1 MKHILLIISTGF
13 ALFSMFFGSGN
24 LVFPLAV
31 GQESNHHYFWASIG
45 ICMTGVLVPLLGAL
59 GILLFKGDSDR
70 FFGVIGR
77 PARFWLPFIMLSLL
91 GPFGVV
97 ARCITVAEGSFNLVF
112 PNTSLILFSF
122 ISCIII
128 YFVAANKKRIIPLLG
143 SILTPCLIIMLT
155 LVAIFGFWYGT
166 PSESTNTFAIDAFK
180 NGFFQ
185 GYQTMDLLAA
195 FFFSSFI
202 LTHLEKETSDK
213 NTIWKIFLQSALI
226 GGALLSAVY
235 FALVFLGAAYASELQ
250 NIPPQEMLGFI
261 AQKSLGSFSA
271 PIVCTTIVLACFT
284 TAVVLASLFADF
296 LKTRIANNKISDR
309 TAMITTL
316 SIAFVVSTFEFAGI
330 SNFLAPILEAI
341 YPALIVL
348 TLMNIASE
356 LWGLKSQK
364 WPVYLTL
371 AAKLGYF

>member
-1 MKHILLIISTGF
+1 
-13 ALFSMFFGSGN
+13 
-24 LVFPLAV
+24 
-31 GQESNHHYFWASIG
+31 
-45 ICMTGVLVPLLGAL
+45 
-59 GILLFKGDSDR
+59 
-70 FFGVIGR
+70 
-77 PARFWLPFIMLSLL
+77 
-91 GPFGVV
+91 
-97 ARCITVAEGSFNLVF
+97 
-112 PNTSLILFSF
+112 
-122 ISCIII
+122 
-128 YFVAANKKRIIPLLG
+128 
-143 SILTPCLIIMLT
+143 
-155 LVAIFGFWYGT
+155 
-166 PSESTNTFAIDAFK
+166 
-180 NGFFQ
+180 
-185 GYQTMDLLAA
+185 
-195 FFFSSFI
+195 
-202 LTHLEKETSDK
+202 
-213 NTIWKIFLQSALI
+213 
-226 GGALLSAVY
+226 
-235 FALVFLGAAYASELQ
+235 
-250 NIPPQEMLGFI
+250 MLGFI

>member
-1 MKHILLIISTGF
+1 MKHMILIISTGF

-31 GQESNHHYFWASIG
+31 GQESHNHYFWASLG
-45 ICMTGVLVPLLGAL
+45 ICLTGVLVPLLGAL
-59 GILLFKGDSDR
+59 GIFLFKGDSDR
-70 FFGVIGR
+70 FFGVIGK
-77 PARFWLPFIMLSLL
+77 PAKFWLPFIMLSLL

-97 ARCITVAEGSFNLVF
+97 ARCITVAEGSFHLVF
-112 PNTSLILFSF
+112 PNTSFILFSL

-143 SILTPCLIIMLT
+143 SFLTPCLIIMLT
-155 LVAIFGFWYGT
+155 LVAAFGFWHGAST
-166 PSESTNTFAIDAFK
+166 ESTHAFGLEAFK

-202 LTHLEKETSDK
+202 LTHLEKEMSDK
-213 NTIWKIFLQSALI
+213 SKIWKIFLQSALI
-226 GGALLSAVY
+226 GGVLLSAVY

-250 NIPPQEMLGFI
+250 NIPPQEMLGYI
-261 AQKSLGSFSA
+261 AQRSLGSFSA
-271 PIVCTTIVLACFT
+271 PIVCMTIILACFT

-296 LKTRIANNKISDR
+296 LKTRILKDRISDK
-309 TAMITTL
+309 TAMIVTL
-316 SIAFVVSTFEFAGI
+316 TIAFGVSTFEFAGI
-330 SNFLAPILEAI
+330 SQFLAPILEAI

-348 TLMNIASE
+348 TLMNIATE
-356 LWGLKSQK
+356 VWGLRSQK
-364 WPVYLTL
+364 WPVYFTL
-371 AAKLGYF
+371 AAKLSYF